1 MLSAAHIWLCSDQ
14 SSVRGHEAEGSV
26 QHLGSDAAVREHL
39 PEMCLMLQPE
49 NNIFIFHSFGI

>member
-26 QHLGSDAAVREHL
+26 QHLGFDAAVRETFARNVSHA
-39 PEMCLMLQPE
+39 
-49 NNIFIFHSFGI
+49 STRK